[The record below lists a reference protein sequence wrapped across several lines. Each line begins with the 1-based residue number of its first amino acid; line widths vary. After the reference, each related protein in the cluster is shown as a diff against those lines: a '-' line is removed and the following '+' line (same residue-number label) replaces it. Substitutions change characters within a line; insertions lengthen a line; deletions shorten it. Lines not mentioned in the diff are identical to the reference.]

1 MSGLED
7 RLALLERRLR
17 QLEDGT
23 AAAEGASRDR
33 VAVLDR
39 LHRLQAAIDAR
50 DWDTVRGTF
59 TADGTGYHRTGID
72 EIVAVMQGHLG
83 GCGATQHL
91 LGNTRVT
98 IDGDRARSLSYARV
112 HHVGAGSMRG
122 KFFECMG
129 EYDDRWIRTGAGW
142 RLSHREFDMRIQLGD
157 FRVLQPAADPG
168 Y

>member
-23 AAAEGASRDR
+23 AAAEGAAQDR
-33 VAVLDR
+33 VAVVER

-50 DWDTVRGTF
+50 DWDTVRDTF

-91 LGNTRVT
+91 LGNTRVS

-112 HHVGAGSMRG
+112 HHVGAGDMRG
-122 KFFECMG
+122 AFFECMG
-129 EYDDRWIRTGAGW
+129 EYDDRWIRTGTGW